1 MIALFEMLGAL
12 VILSAQTFREL
23 FRRPFE
29 FSLIVEQLAKGGV
42 DSWSITVLTS
52 FFTGLVIASQF
63 AIGLEP
69 FGASMYTGSL
79 VSLGVV
85 RELGPVLTA
94 LLVGGRVGAGF
105 TAELGTMA
113 VTEQIDAIRC
123 LGASPVRKLVL
134 PRVVAMIFI
143 MPLLTTLADII
154 GCFGGALISIFEVGV
169 TPSYAIN
176 QLITSIGFID
186 ITHGLIKSAFFGYFI
201 AIISCWVGM
210 NARGGAE
217 SVGRSTTNT
226 VVYVSVSV
234 LVADFGLTRFLM
246 AVYG

>member
-1 MIALFEMLGAL
+1 M
-12 VILSAQTFREL
+12 
-23 FRRPFE
+23 
-29 FSLIVEQLAKGGV
+29 K
-42 DSWSITVLTS
+42 
-52 FFTGLVIASQF
+52 
-63 AIGLEP
+63 
-69 FGASMYTGSL
+69 
-79 VSLGVV
+79 
-85 RELGPVLTA
+85 

>member
-1 MIALFEMLGAL
+1 
-12 VILSAQTFREL
+12 
-23 FRRPFE
+23 
-29 FSLIVEQLAKGGV
+29 
-42 DSWSITVLTS
+42 
-52 FFTGLVIASQF
+52 
-63 AIGLEP
+63 
-69 FGASMYTGSL
+69 
-79 VSLGVV
+79 
-85 RELGPVLTA
+85 
-94 LLVGGRVGAGF
+94 
-105 TAELGTMA
+105 MA

-217 SVGRSTTNT
+217 SVNVQPIQLYMSLYRCSLPTLA
-226 VVYVSVSV
+226 SQ
-234 LVADFGLTRFLM
+234 DFNGGVRM
-246 AVYG
+246 VRHC